1 MDKNNKKC
9 ADLSRLL
16 TDHKLWEAEITR
28 REPVSEEMFNFI
40 QKQRHSS
47 TDTLSLTHALADW
60 ATVARQA
67 GLRLSEYAQDSR
79 KKLPPGKKFATNIF
93 GDAQGFTIDDVQFF
107 GPKRTTLRYDHT
119 TDISLSQVATARIV
133 WRFQKNNEKNETI
146 WYARNDRDPTR
157 CVVRALLNIRTRA
170 QRLHVPLTNPIAIY
184 KSDKGFDFLSN
195 RHIETSLQTA
205 ACRVH
210 NITSKKE
217 LAKYSSHSYRVMACV
232 LLDTAGMSTDFIKF
246 RLRWKSDAFK
256 MYVRHTPKLAQT
268 HNEATTDCSFLL

>member
-9 ADLSRLL
+9 DDLSRLL

-40 QKQRHSS
+40 QHQRNTTS
-47 TDTLSLTHALADW
+47 DTLSLAHALADW

-79 KKLPPGKKFATNIF
+79 KKLPAGQKFATNIF
-93 GDAQGFTIDDVQFF
+93 GDAQGFTIDDIQFF
-107 GPKRTTLRYDHT
+107 GPKRNTLRYDHNT
-119 TDISLSQVATARIV
+119 TIHLSQVMTARLV
-133 WRFQKNNEKNETI
+133 WRFQKNNEKNEII
-146 WYARNDRDPTR
+146 WYARNDKDPSR
-157 CVVRALLNIRTRA
+157 CVVRALLNIRARA
-170 QRLHVPLTNPIAIY
+170 QRLHVPPDHPVAVY
-184 KSDKGFDFLSN
+184 RSDKSYDFLSN
-195 RHIETSLQTA
+195 RHIETSLQSA
-205 ACRVH
+205 ARTVH
-210 NITSKKE
+210 NISAKKE